1 MTRNYETL
9 DASVVVGSMVMTS
22 GIAVGFFMLKVEPE
36 VAPILSSMGTAII
49 GIPVAYGAFRWG
61 NSVGAKNA
69 AQQSPAPP
77 DAQRAADQVAQAAD
91 DEAARIKDTPA

>member
-9 DASVVVGSMVMTS
+9 DAIVVVGSMVMTS

-61 NSVGAKNA
+61 NKMGREEV
-69 AQQSPAPP
+69 
-77 DAQRAADQVAQAAD
+77 
-91 DEAARIKDTPA
+91 RIANTTSDPVPVEQT